1 MKYYVRVMRPIFQRA
16 TLTVEAQSGESAV
29 RSALRKAEQLFESGG
44 ARLETQTEPP
54 VIEIVF
60 SEEEAEGDA
69 EADVL
74 EYVRDVQYAYALLQA
89 DVDEAQGALIAPMW
103 LKALPELA
111 AADITQNWSEAL
123 SGISNENTEAFY
135 AWLTRQGRPS
145 NVVDFLAERDK
156 RRGKRNEDW
165 DSGD

>member
-16 TLTVEAQSGESAV
+16 TLTVEAQSEELAV

-44 ARLETQTEPP
+44 ARLETQTEAP

-60 SEEEAEGDA
+60 SEEEAEGDS
-69 EADVL
+69 EAGVL

-89 DVDEAQGALIAPMW
+89 DVDEAQGTFIAPMW
-103 LKALPELA
+103 LKGLPELA
-111 AADITQNWSEAL
+111 AADITQDWSQAL
-123 SGISNENTEAFY
+123 AGISNENTDAFY
-135 AWLTRQGRPS
+135 AWLIRQGRPS

-156 RRGKRNEDW
+156 RRGNPND
-165 DSGD
+165 DSGSRD